1 MRIDY
6 LSINSFYLLFFLYCE
21 FFMPLDYNQSG
32 KWTMINII
40 SIIIIKYNET
50 YRFDNFSVR
59 IGLFM
64 EHNWIN
70 FKNNSKDNY
79 LKIRCTRFEDFFP
92 RRYSIYSNSIR
103 TFWFVSV
110 AGRKRSGRISRKLR
124 TSFSPKLG
132 QRNSI
137 SITAFQRIIHPRT
150 NFEEA
155 VTFVYV
161 SIYSTRDLR
170 SLKKD
175 RGKKRG
181 FERWRSILQK

>member
-1 MRIDY
+1 MEKVSIIKNFYYVTSFHIVFDNQMRIDY

-21 FFMPLDYNQSG
+21 FFMPLDCNQSG

-79 LKIRCTRFEDFFP
+79 LKIRCTRFEDFFHADIQFIQIPFELFGSLALPDERGRAESRGNSEPLFHRNLANEILFQLP
-92 RRYSIYSNSIR
+92 R
-103 TFWFVSV
+103 FK
-110 AGRKRSGRISRKLR
+110 G
-124 TSFSPKLG
+124 
-132 QRNSI
+132 
-137 SITAFQRIIHPRT
+137 
-150 NFEEA
+150 
-155 VTFVYV
+155 
-161 SIYSTRDLR
+161 
-170 SLKKD
+170 
-175 RGKKRG
+175 
-181 FERWRSILQK
+181 